1 MKPRYLHDCSNCS
14 FLGAYENYDLYVCA
28 RHGKIDTLI
37 ARYGNDGGE
46 YASGLDFAL
55 AYNEGR
61 FPYSQNCKALSVA
74 LTLAERRMEI

>member
-1 MKPRYLHDCSNCS
+1 MKPRYIHDCSKCV
-14 FLGAYENYDLYVCA
+14 FLETYEDYDLYVCA

-37 ARYGNDGGE
+37 ARYGNDEDE
-46 YASGLDFAL
+46 YASGLVFAL
-55 AYNEGR
+55 AYNEGE